1 MRYEYGFTL
10 TYFAHFVLVW
20 DLLTEKELELCRNI
34 YSFQG
39 ERGDPGMMG
48 LPGRRGFE
56 GNRGPVGP
64 KGDTGPP
71 GDYLNACMT
80 L

>member
-1 MRYEYGFTL
+1 
-10 TYFAHFVLVW
+10 
-20 DLLTEKELELCRNI
+20 
-34 YSFQG
+34 
-39 ERGDPGMMG
+39 MMG

-71 GDYLNACMT
+71 GDYLNVCMT
-80 L
+80 LLILFFLILFNLL

>member
-1 MRYEYGFTL
+1 
-10 TYFAHFVLVW
+10 
-20 DLLTEKELELCRNI
+20 
-34 YSFQG
+34 
-39 ERGDPGMMG
+39 MMG

-71 GDYLNACMT
+71 GDYLNVCMT
-80 L
+80 LLILFF